1 MKFRQKCQKYTLI
14 MRTCQNGKSI
24 LLGFKIKNLKNSFGF
39 CPLPLLSSHCQDS
52 VLSLA
57 FQNNIWPFHETSA
70 LFPIWA
76 KLESRNGF
84 FYPIAANSDG
94 LWAEYVDDMRMHLI
108 RSKVSNCRQNLGN
121 QVSPAL
127 YLSFPSSIGANL
139 HFENKYI
146 LTAVVFQSYLQPLN
160 LSSDLWLISSWRATD
175 AEVP

>member
-1 MKFRQKCQKYTLI
+1 MAKLFSWVLEFLVWVFVLQK
-14 MRTCQNGKSI
+14 RGKS
-24 LLGFKIKNLKNSFGF
+24 SFQ
-39 CPLPLLSSHCQDS
+39 SSLCQDS

-108 RSKVSNCRQNLGN
+108 WSKVSNCRQNLGN

-139 HFENKYI
+139 QFENKYI